1 MAWNLN
7 EALDYYKRMGAPAD
21 QNALISLLTEIQQE
35 HGGSIPKSILPDI
48 AAYYG
53 TREALLAAL
62 IRRIPR
68 LKLSD
73 VHTLELCAGPNCGKA
88 AALAKAAE
96 TLCAA
101 HAGKISLK
109 FTPCMRLCGKGPNLK
124 WDGTLHHKADE
135 ALLKEL
141 EKDI

>member
-1 MAWNLN
+1 MSWNLN
-7 EALDYYKRMGAPAD
+7 AALEYYKRMGAPAD
-21 QNALISLLTEIQQE
+21 LNALISLLTEVQQE
-35 HGGSIPKSILPDI
+35 HGGSIPKSILPHI
-48 AAYYG
+48 AGYYG
-53 TREALLAAL
+53 TKEALLAAL

-101 HAGKISLK
+101 HPGKIILK

-124 WDGTLHHKADE
+124 WDGNLHHKADE
-135 ALLKEL
+135 SLLKEL
-141 EKDI
+141 MKDI

>member
-1 MAWNLN
+1 MLQYR
-7 EALDYYKRMGAPAD
+7 E
-21 QNALISLLTEIQQE
+21 E
-35 HGGSIPKSILPDI
+35 SIL
-48 AAYYG
+48 G
-53 TREALLAAL
+53 CC
-62 IRRIPR
+62 RRIPR

-101 HAGKISLK
+101 HPGKIILK

-124 WDGTLHHKADE
+124 WDGRLYHGATE
-135 ALLKEL
+135 ELLREL
-141 EKDI
+141 TGETDGHTAES